1 MQWNVTKVEEKD
13 CRVLERVKDY
23 YLKHRVV
30 STKATVEKDLK
41 ELRE

>member
-1 MQWNVTKVEEKD
+1 MECNKVKEKD
-13 CRVLERVKDY
+13 CKVLERVKDY

-41 ELRE
+41 ELME